1 MEWSGDREDFS
12 YQTYT
17 RNHSWSFEGG
27 SRVEASAAP
36 GFLGDES
43 RVDPEEA
50 LVASLS
56 SYHML
61 TFLAVAAKKRHVVDS
76 YTDDAPGFM
85 EKNTEGKLA
94 ITRVVL
100 RPRVVFSGERQP
112 TAEPMI

>member
-1 MEWSGDREDFS
+1 MSEHKVLVEWSGDREDFS

-17 RNHSWSFEGG
+17 RNHCWSFEGG

-56 SYHML
+56 SCHML
-61 TFLAVAAKKRHVVDS
+61 TFWQWRRRNVMWLIPIRMTRWGLCKKIRK
-76 YTDDAPGFM
+76 
-85 EKNTEGKLA
+85 ENW
-94 ITRVVL
+94 R
-100 RPRVVFSGERQP
+100 
-112 TAEPMI
+112 